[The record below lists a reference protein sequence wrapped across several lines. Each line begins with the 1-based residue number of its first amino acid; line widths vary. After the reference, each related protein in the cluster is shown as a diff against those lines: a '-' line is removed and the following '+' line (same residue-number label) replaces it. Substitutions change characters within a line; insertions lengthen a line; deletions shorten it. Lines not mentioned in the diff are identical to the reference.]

1 MIVLFQKLVLKN
13 KFVICLCIFLVLV
26 VNPISWVLFFD
37 FDGHLGLSNIIFL
50 LILDSLIIA
59 FILLLYHTQNLHTTI
74 KIFLF
79 NLLLIFIG
87 SIIFDLIFGDW
98 FRKNT
103 IRNLWIPSNTTYKI
117 DLKNLYENNTE
128 YIITKID
135 QYGFRGDYNST
146 ADIDILTVG
155 GSTTKQAYV
164 GDGYTWQDIMSKNF
178 QSHNKQISVV
188 NAGIDGQ
195 STFGHINN
203 FREWFTL
210 VPNLRP
216 KYILFYIGIND
227 FYINA
232 FDDYDNFDLNE
243 RQNNFFEKF
252 KRKSI
257 FAKIHRTYRGN
268 YLANAYGL
276 NHDLNYS
283 LDTSL
288 WTSVP
293 LLKPIDYDKLMTN
306 DLNLY
311 EGRLKTLSILAEE
324 IGAIPIFVTQTT
336 RRFCFD
342 ENTIK
347 GEKSADILHET
358 IDDGLKYNYN
368 GVQYNGVDFYYMLNM
383 LNEITMRFAKSNDYI
398 GIDLAKDLTK
408 EFDIFD
414 DYYDAVH
421 NTPSGAKK
429 IGDYLFQRLKH
440 LFLES

>member
-1 MIVLFQKLVLKN
+1 MVTTFQKLSFKN
-13 KFVICLCIFLVLV
+13 KLVICLCIFFILI

-37 FDGHLGLSNIIFL
+37 FDGYLGLSNIIFL
-50 LILDSLIIA
+50 LIIDSLIIA
-59 FILLLYHTQNLHTTI
+59 IILLIFQTQNLYVTV
-74 KIFLF
+74 KIFFF
-79 NLLLIFIG
+79 NLSLLLIG

-98 FRKNT
+98 FRENT

-117 DLKNLYENNTE
+117 NLKNLYENDTK
-128 YIITKID
+128 YVITKID
-135 QYGFRGDYNST
+135 QYGFRGNYNST
-146 ADIDILTVG
+146 ADIDILTIG
-155 GSTTKQAYV
+155 GSTTKQHYI
-164 GDGYTWQDIMSKNF
+164 GDGYTWQDIISKNF
-178 QSHNKQISVV
+178 QSHNEQISVV

-203 FREWFTL
+203 FHDWFPL
-210 VPNLRP
+210 VPNLQP
-216 KYILFYIGIND
+216 KYVLFYIGIND
-227 FYINA
+227 FYRNN
-232 FDDYDNFDLNE
+232 FDDYDNFDLNK
-243 RQNNFFEKF
+243 RQSNFIENF

-257 FAKIHRTYRGN
+257 FAKIHRIYRGN

-283 LDTSL
+283 LDTSS

-293 LLKPIDYDKLMTN
+293 LLKPIDYNNLMST

-311 EGRLKTLSILAEE
+311 EKRLKTLSILAEE

-336 RRFCFD
+336 RRFYFD
-342 ENTIK
+342 GITIK
-347 GEKSADILHET
+347 GEKSADILHYT
-358 IDDGLKYNYN
+358 IDDGLKYSYN
-368 GVQYNGVDFYYMLNM
+368 GVKYNGVDFYYMLNI
-383 LNEITMRFAKSNDYI
+383 LNKTTMRFAKNNNYI
-398 GIDLAKDLTK
+398 AIDLAKDLIK

>member
-1 MIVLFQKLVLKN
+1 MVAFFQKMSSKN
-13 KFVICLCIFLVLV
+13 KLVICLCISLVLI

-37 FDGHLGLSNIIFL
+37 FDGHLGFSNIIFL
-50 LILDSLIIA
+50 LILDSVIIA
-59 FILLLYHTQNLHTTI
+59 FILVIFQTRNLYVTI

-79 NLLLIFIG
+79 NLLLLFIG

-98 FRKNT
+98 LRKNT

-117 DLKNLYENNTE
+117 DLKNLYKNETK

-135 QYGFRGDYNST
+135 QYGFRGDYNSV

-155 GSTTKQAYV
+155 GSTTKQDYV
-164 GDGYTWQDIMSKNF
+164 GDGYTWQDIISKNF
-178 QSHNKQISVV
+178 EGYNKQISVV

-203 FREWFTL
+203 FHDWFPL
-210 VPNLRP
+210 IPNLRP

-232 FDDYDNFDLNE
+232 FDDYDNFDLNK
-243 RQNNFFEKF
+243 RQTNFFENF

-283 LDTSL
+283 LDTSS
-288 WTSVP
+288 WTSKP
-293 LLKPIDYDKLMTN
+293 LLKPIDYNKLMTS
-306 DLNLY
+306 DLISY

-324 IGAIPIFVTQTT
+324 IGAVPIFVTQTT
-336 RRFCFD
+336 RRFYFD
-342 ENTIK
+342 GITIK
-347 GEKSADILHET
+347 GEKSADILHKT

-383 LNEITMRFAKSNDYI
+383 INRTTMRFAKNNNYI
-398 GIDLAKDLTK
+398 AIDLAKELTK
-408 EFDIFD
+408 EFDIFE

-429 IGDYLFQRLKH
+429 IGDYLFQRLKY